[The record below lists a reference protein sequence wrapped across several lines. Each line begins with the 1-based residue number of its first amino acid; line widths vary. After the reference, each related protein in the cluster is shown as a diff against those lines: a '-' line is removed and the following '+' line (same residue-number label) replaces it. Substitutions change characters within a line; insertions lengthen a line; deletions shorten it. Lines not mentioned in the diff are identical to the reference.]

1 MSLVLIMFG
10 IFFLCAVLGMP
21 VAISAGIASIVG
33 LFIQGE
39 SLQGMVQLVYTSV
52 DSYPLIAVPC
62 FILAGT
68 LMDRG
73 GLAVRLTNLANSMVG
88 NMYGG
93 LAWVAIIACAFFA
106 ALTGSGPATTAA
118 IGSIMVPAMKK
129 ENYDPAYGGAVIAC
143 SGGLGVI
150 IPPSIPLIIYG
161 VIGEVSITQLF
172 LAGFIPGILLAFL
185 LGGANYFHA
194 RKLGYRS
201 IGRELKLK
209 NIITSTKEAK
219 WALLAP
225 VIILGGIYSG
235 VFTPTEASIVAINY
249 SLFVG
254 FVIYRHL
261 TLKIVFESLMLTAKL
276 TGIAF
281 ILLFNTVMF
290 GEILT
295 VNEIPQK
302 LAKMLLTLTDNWILV
317 LLLIDGFL
325 LILGMF
331 VGVIAMLVLL
341 VPILLPI
348 IIEFGISPVH
358 FGIIFV
364 IACEIGFETPPVGA
378 TLYIAAPI
386 SGASIERISRF
397 AIWFIL
403 AESFGLLVVSV
414 FPQISLFLPNL
425 LMPLIMAR

>member
-1 MSLVLIMFG
+1 MFG
-10 IFFLCAVLGMP
+10 TFFVCGFVGIP
-21 VAISAGIASIVG
+21 VAISAGIGAIVG
-33 LFIQGE
+33 LLIQGE
-39 SLQGMVQLVYTSV
+39 SLQSMVQLVYTSV

-68 LMDRG
+68 LMDKG
-73 GLAVRLTNLANSMVG
+73 GLAVRLTNLANSTVG

-93 LAWVAIIACAFFA
+93 LSWVAIIACAIFA

-118 IGSIMVPAMKK
+118 IGSIMIPAMKK
-129 ENYDPAYGGAVIAC
+129 ANYDPAYGGAVVAC

-150 IPPSIPLIIYG
+150 IPPSVPLIIYG

-172 LAGFIPGILLAFL
+172 LAGFLPGILLALL
-185 LGGANYFHA
+185 LGIANYFNA
-194 RKLGYRS
+194 RKLGYRTT
-201 IGRELKLK
+201 GRQIKLQNILKLALK
-209 NIITSTKEAK
+209 AK

-235 VFTPTEASIVAINY
+235 IFTPTEASVVAINY
-249 SLFVG
+249 SLLVG
-254 FVIYRHL
+254 LYIYRQL
-261 TLKIVFESLMLTAKL
+261 TLNDILDSLMLTAKL

-295 VNEIPQK
+295 VNQIPQQ
-302 LAKMLLTLTDNWILV
+302 LAKALLSLTDNWIVV
-317 LLLIDGFL
+317 LMLIDVFL
-325 LILGMF
+325 LFLGMF

-348 IIEFGISPVH
+348 IQGFGISPVH

-364 IACEIGFETPPVGA
+364 VACEIGFETPPVGA
-378 TLYIAAPI
+378 TLYVAAPI
-386 SGASIERISRF
+386 AGVSIERISKF
-397 AIWFIL
+397 AIWFIF
-403 AESFGLLVVSV
+403 AEFVGLLIISV
-414 FPQISLFLPNL
+414 IPQISLFLPNL
-425 LMPLIMAR
+425 FMSW

>member
-1 MSLVLIMFG
+1 MFG
-10 IFFLCAVLGMP
+10 TFFISAFVGIP
-21 VAISAGIASIVG
+21 VAISAGIGAIVG
-33 LFIQGE
+33 LLIQAE
-39 SLQGMVQLVYTSV
+39 SLQGMIQLVYTSV

-68 LMDRG
+68 LMDKG

-88 NMYGG
+88 NVYGG
-93 LAWVAIIACAFFA
+93 LAWVAIIACAIFA

-118 IGSIMVPAMKK
+118 IGSIMIPAMKK
-129 ENYDPAYGGAVIAC
+129 ANYDPAYGGAVVAC

-161 VIGEVSITQLF
+161 VIGEVSITRFF
-172 LAGFIPGILLAFL
+172 LAGVLPGILLALFL
-185 LGGANYFHA
+185 GIANYYNA

-201 IGRELKLK
+201 TGRQIKLQNILKLAR
-209 NIITSTKEAK
+209 EAK

-235 VFTPTEASIVAINY
+235 IFTPTEASVVAINY
-249 SLFVG
+249 SLLVG
-254 FVIYRHL
+254 LFIYRHL
-261 TLKIVFESLMLTAKL
+261 TLKDILDSLMLTSKL

-295 VNEIPQK
+295 VNQIPQQLTK
-302 LAKMLLTLTDNWILV
+302 ALLSLTDNWMMV
-317 LLLIDGFL
+317 LLLMDVFL
-325 LILGMF
+325 LFLGMF
-331 VGVIAMLVLL
+331 VGMIAMLVLL
-341 VPILLPI
+341 VPILLPVI
-348 IIEFGISPVH
+348 QEFGISPVH

-378 TLYIAAPI
+378 TLYVAAPI
-386 SGASIERISRF
+386 AGVSIERISKF
-397 AIWFIL
+397 AIWFIF
-403 AESFGLLVVSV
+403 AEFVGLLIISV
-414 FPQISLFLPNL
+414 IPQISLFLPNL
-425 LMPLIMAR
+425 VMPWITGG

>member
-10 IFFLCAVLGMP
+10 IFFLCAILGMP

-33 LFIQGE
+33 LLIQGE

-88 NMYGG
+88 SMYGG

-129 ENYDPAYGGAVIAC
+129 ENYDPAYAGAVVAC

-194 RKLGYRS
+194 RTLKYRS
-201 IGRELKLK
+201 TGREIKLK
-209 NIITSTKEAK
+209 NILKSVEEAK

-249 SLFVG
+249 SLLVG
-254 FVIYRHL
+254 FLIYRHL
-261 TLKIVFESLMLTAKL
+261 KLKDVLESLMLTAKL

-281 ILLFNTVMF
+281 ILLFNTIMF

-295 VNEIPQK
+295 VNQIPQK
-302 LAKMLLTLTDNWILV
+302 LAQALLSLTDSWILV
-317 LLLIDGFL
+317 LLLIDVFL
-325 LILGMF
+325 LFLGMF

-348 IIEFGISPVH
+348 IQEFGISP
-358 FGIIFV
+358 
-364 IACEIGFETPPVGA
+364 
-378 TLYIAAPI
+378 
-386 SGASIERISRF
+386 
-397 AIWFIL
+397 
-403 AESFGLLVVSV
+403 
-414 FPQISLFLPNL
+414 
-425 LMPLIMAR
+425 